1 LTAPFRF
8 YPALA
13 ILLISSASQ
22 AEPDWSFCSVPVVSR
37 QQAINPISSVT
48 TIEADQLFSE
58 SADYIQFSGDVSLLR
73 GSQQL
78 SADLLQLD
86 KAAGTISASGGLSF
100 SDSLLSLNASR
111 ITLNDSNSSGEF
123 EQAEFMLYE
132 THLRGAAGSI
142 IQLDSANQELFDVS
156 YTTCDP
162 GQNTWSMNASRL
174 RLDHQDGR
182 GTAHHAVF
190 RLYDIPL
197 FYFPWMQFPI
207 DNRRMSGVLAPT
219 ISLSNTDGSVFAL
232 PVYWNQAVNYDM
244 TITPISYSN
253 RGLQLNTENR
263 YLFQQHEGQ
272 LQLSW
277 LDDDISGETRWY
289 RDWQHQASLGLGIQS
304 SIQLKRAS
312 DTEFLEDFDRLE
324 GIEQIDYLKSAVKFT
339 ATPAGWSASMLFEE
353 YQIIN
358 LERSA
363 TAAPYKRLPSISL
376 DRTFASD
383 TSLWQLDWSNN
394 WSRFER
400 ESSITGDRLHIA
412 PVISY
417 PMEDSWYYIKP
428 ALQLDYTHYALDNN
442 SNDENAIDR
451 SLPLLSMDSGLIFE
465 RVASQNRNWLQTL
478 EPRLYLLYV
487 PYEDQTGIPRFDSGL
502 VSENYSSLFVNNRF
516 SGADR
521 VGDSQQLS
529 LGITTRLLD
538 KSNLEFF
545 SASVGQAYYAK
556 ERRVSI
562 NTQSDSREKSS
573 LMTVINYR
581 PEPSWTLQLSSVY
594 DQLEKESTQTDIAI
608 RRHTQTQAFNL
619 EYHFRKDQLE
629 QSTLSFVY
637 PVTHNWTAFAKRQ
650 HSIKH
655 DKPVENLIGLAYESC
670 CWGFKVLYEES
681 ADLDF
686 LEVDRSINFQLTF
699 KGLSDAGK
707 DINSIL
713 ENGILGYQAPF

>member
-1 LTAPFRF
+1 
-8 YPALA
+8 
-13 ILLISSASQ
+13 
-22 AEPDWSFCSVPVVSR
+22 VPVVSR
-37 QQAINPISSVT
+37 QQVIEPATSVT
-48 TIEADQLFSE
+48 SIAADQLFSE
-58 SADYIQFSGDVSLLR
+58 NADYIQFSGDVRLLR

-86 KAAGTISASGGLSF
+86 KTAGTISASGELNF

-132 THLRGAAGSI
+132 NHLRGSAGKI
-142 IQLDSANQELFDVS
+142 IQLDSYNQELLDVS

-162 GQNTWSMNASRL
+162 GQNTWSLNASRL

-219 ISLSNTDGSVFAL
+219 ISLSNIDGTVLAL
-232 PVYWNQAVNYDM
+232 PVYWNQAENYDM
-244 TITPISYSN
+244 TITPINYSK
-253 RGLQLNTENR
+253 RGFQLNTENR

-289 RDWQHQASLGLGIQS
+289 RDWRHQASLGFGIQS
-304 SIQLKRAS
+304 SIELKRAS
-312 DTEFLEDFDRLE
+312 DAEFLEDFDKLE
-324 GIEQIDYLKSAVKFT
+324 GIELVDYLKSAVKFS
-339 ATPAGWSASMLFEE
+339 ATPAGWSATMLFEE
-353 YQIIN
+353 YQITN
-358 LERSA
+358 LERPA
-363 TAAPYKRLPSISL
+363 DAAPYKRLPSISL
-376 DRTFASD
+376 DRTFESD
-383 TSLWQLDWSNN
+383 DSLWQLDWSNN
-394 WSRFER
+394 WTRFER
-400 ESSITGDRLHIA
+400 DDSIIGNRIRISITGDRLHVA

-417 PMEDSWYYIKP
+417 PMEDSWYFVNP
-428 ALQLDYTHYALDNN
+428 ALQLDYTRYELDNN
-442 SNDENAIDR
+442 INDQNSIDR
-451 SLPLLSMDSGLIFE
+451 SLPLLSIDSGLIFE
-465 RVASQNRNWLQTL
+465 RVASQDRNWLQTL

-487 PYEDQTGIPRFDSGL
+487 PYEDQTDIPRFDTTL
-502 VSENYSSLFVNNRF
+502 VAENYSSLFVNNRF

-521 VGDSQQLS
+521 VGDSRQLS

-545 SASVGQAYYAK
+545 SASVGQAYYAE
-556 ERRVSI
+556 ERRVSL
-562 NTQSDSREKSS
+562 NTQADSREKSS

-581 PEPSWTLQLSSVY
+581 PEPSWTIQLSSVY
-594 DQLEKESTQTDIAI
+594 DQLEKESAQTDIAL
-608 RRHTQTQAFNL
+608 RHHTATQAFNL

-637 PVTHNWTAFAKRQ
+637 PVRHNWTAFAKRQ

-655 DKPVENLIGLAYESC
+655 DKPVQNLIGLAYESC

-686 LEVDRSINFQLTF
+686 LEVDRSINVQLTF
-699 KGLSDAGK
+699 KGLSNAGK

-713 ENGILGYQAPF
+713 EDGILGYQAPF